1 MTEQA
6 SSRVSSVSSH
16 PSWADRSFV
25 FSRESDGSDNA
36 QRLARVKQVAR
47 LMDAQFR
54 IPGTPIRFG
63 LDGLIGLIPGIGDTL
78 SAATGIWIMVE
89 AYRAGMS
96 KPALLRMFANI
107 FVDVI
112 VGSIPI
118 VGDAF
123 DVYWKSNL
131 RNAAILEKYLL
142 KVTTKGTAKF
152 S

>member
-1 MTEQA
+1 
-6 SSRVSSVSSH
+6 
-16 PSWADRSFV
+16 
-25 FSRESDGSDNA
+25 
-36 QRLARVKQVAR
+36 
-47 LMDAQFR
+47 MDAQFR